1 MDNKLKYKTSEKG
14 IKYVPKYDLHG
25 CTKKKACK
33 EVKNV
38 ILRCSELEIS
48 SINFITG
55 RGNHK
60 NLNGDRA
67 VLFKNFPVWLND
79 PKVSS
84 LIKDSVPGDGSY
96 KVYLN
101 IEENKTIK
109 NVVKNNAKENKKK
122 VIENKERKNAKNIN
136 NAMKR
141 KTMRYSEKI
150 DVKSEQKKKT
160 FTNYSSKISNMDPK
174 TGLPRSR
181 RSTASGDDA
190 PREGLT
196 TETHDWTLIKAIELV
211 ANQKVIIIDGE
222 TAIEEACDIL
232 IKNNISSAPVYDN
245 KTKTYVGMFDW
256 ADVMTYLLIVLKK
269 KDILEQQQKSDE
281 ELTSEF
287 NDLLKLAIQCQP
299 VPVKLASDLSNKNP
313 FYSVYPETSLLQV
326 VELFGSGTHRVV
338 VVDADGNMKGILSQS
353 RIEDLDIGRSTVISA
368 QADSFVLEA
377 LTMMNKN
384 SLSSIAIVNDDG
396 VLLGNISMTDVKYIL
411 RSYSHSL
418 MWRTCKQFVN
428 NVRIRQGL
436 EDGKDR
442 FPVFDVR
449 LTSTLGYTIAKLVA
463 TKAHRVWVVDDR
475 MQAIGLVSLTDVLGI
490 IARSA
495 GANPRPKRP
504 GSISSSSTL
513 SNS

>member
-1 MDNKLKYKTSEKG
+1 
-14 IKYVPKYDLHG
+14 
-25 CTKKKACK
+25 
-33 EVKNV
+33 
-38 ILRCSELEIS
+38 
-48 SINFITG
+48 
-55 RGNHK
+55 
-60 NLNGDRA
+60 
-67 VLFKNFPVWLND
+67 
-79 PKVSS
+79 
-84 LIKDSVPGDGSY
+84 
-96 KVYLN
+96 
-101 IEENKTIK
+101 
-109 NVVKNNAKENKKK
+109 
-122 VIENKERKNAKNIN
+122 
-136 NAMKR
+136 
-141 KTMRYSEKI
+141 
-150 DVKSEQKKKT
+150 
-160 FTNYSSKISNMDPK
+160 MDPV

-181 RSTASGDDA
+181 RSTASGDEA

-222 TAIEEACDIL
+222 ATIEDACDIL

-245 KTKTYVGMFDW
+245 KSKTYVGMFDW

-313 FYSVYPETSLLQV
+313 FYSVFPETSLLQV

-353 RIEDLDIGRSTVISA
+353 RVVNYLYQNVMKFPKIEQLFPKTIKDLDIGRSTVISA
-368 QADSFVLEA
+368 QADSFVLDA

-396 VLLGNISMTDVKYIL
+396 VLMGNISMTDVKYIL

-428 NVRIRQGL
+428 HVRIKQGL
-436 EDGKDR
+436 EDGQDR
-442 FPVFDVR
+442 YPVFDVR

-490 IARSA
+490 FARSA

-504 GSISSSSTL
+504 GSVSSSSTK
-513 SNS
+513 STS